1 MKVLTLPNFITFL
14 RAPLAL
20 LFIIDDNYLRLVVI
34 LLAMITDSIDGF
46 IARKYH
52 CNSKFGAI
60 LDPVMD
66 KFFVSTVLTV
76 LFIEE
81 RVTALEVLAMLSRDF
96 SLFLFAGY
104 LALRNR
110 WGKFQ
115 FQSIWWGKI
124 TTAMQFLVLSA
135 LTLGKQFSAS
145 LYVLFVVFGCLAF
158 FELLNINE
166 TKKA

>member
-1 MKVLTLPNFITFL
+1 MKIFTLPNIITLL

-20 LFIIDDNYLRLVVI
+20 LFIIDNNYMRLVVI

-46 IARKYH
+46 IARKYQM
-52 CNSKFGAI
+52 NSKFGAI
-60 LDPVMD
+60 LDPIMD
-66 KFFVSTVLTV
+66 KLFVSTVLTV
-76 LFIEE
+76 LFIEK
-81 RVTALEVLAMLSRDF
+81 RVTSLEVLAMLSRDF
-96 SLFLFAGY
+96 SLFIFAAY

-158 FELLNINE
+158 FELLSINE